1 MGGLLFTIHRTS
13 TYRQRRNT
21 RHKAI
26 KHCHFG
32 RGHLAIDSLTILGGK
47 KNLFSIDADRVK
59 EINRYAD
66 FLANLLSSWDTSKKR
81 LQSPVSN
88 SLVNWF
94 RADHDSDPSGKSL
107 CAQIQQALNMVNH
120 DLLISKSLL
129 LGNTQNPAPSP
140 FPKLLKDI
148 VDC

>member
-66 FLANLLSSWDTSKKR
+66 FLAPK
-81 LQSPVSN
+81 PME
-88 SLVNWF
+88 F
-94 RADHDSDPSGKSL
+94 
-107 CAQIQQALNMVNH
+107 
-120 DLLISKSLL
+120 
-129 LGNTQNPAPSP
+129 P
-140 FPKLLKDI
+140 FPLFFSRVDIDSFTSTVLKLNHAAT
-148 VDC
+148 